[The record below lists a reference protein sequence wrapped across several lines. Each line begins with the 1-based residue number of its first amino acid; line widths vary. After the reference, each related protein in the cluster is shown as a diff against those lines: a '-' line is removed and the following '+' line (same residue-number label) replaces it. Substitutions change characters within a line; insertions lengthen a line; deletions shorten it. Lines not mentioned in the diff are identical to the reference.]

1 MRADALKNHEK
12 IVEVAAQVFSEK
24 GLDAPIDDIATRAGV
39 GAGTLYRH
47 FPTRDD
53 LIDAVVKSWM
63 NQIDAAADQV
73 VASGAPARVALMEW
87 FETYVSR
94 ISRNKGGPA
103 KITSAMGKSESP
115 IYSKCETLRL
125 ANDRV
130 LSHLRERGEL
140 RDGVDSLEVCRLI
153 GGIAVVA
160 DQGTLPSDSIHSMLT
175 VVIEGLVSS
184 DHAVGDSSRE

>member
-12 IVEVAAQVFSEK
+12 ILEVAAQVFSER

-63 NQIDAAADQV
+63 NQVDATADDV
-73 VASGAPARVALMEW
+73 VASDLPPREALLSW
-87 FETYVSR
+87 FDAYVTR

-103 KITSAMGKSESP
+103 KITGAMGNADSP
-115 IYSKCETLRL
+115 IYTKCETLRA
-125 ANDRV
+125 ANERV
-130 LSHLRERGEL
+130 LGSLRERGEL
-140 RDGVDSLEVCRLI
+140 RSDIDSLEVCRLV
-153 GGIAVVA
+153 GAVAVVA
-160 DQGTLPSDSIHSMLT
+160 DQGGLPPESVRSMLN
-175 VVIEGLVSS
+175 VVIDGLLNSPS
-184 DHAVGDSSRE
+184 